1 MSEYV
6 YGTDGHEGHWLTGEE
21 IVRCRDCK
29 HYTPESIDR
38 EERGFGVYEDVWEPG
53 GCFNPERC
61 PIDGDPFGDWHV
73 VGIDTEPDG
82 FCAWASRK
90 ESE

>member
-1 MSEYV
+1 MSKAGEYV
-6 YGTDGHEGHWLTGEE
+6 YSTDGHVGHWLTGEE

-29 HYTPESIDR
+29 YNDEVINACEHPCITPLRRDR
-38 EERGFGVYEDVWEPG
+38 
-53 GCFNPERC
+53 PENW
-61 PIDGDPFGDWHV
+61 IFS
-73 VGIDTEPDG
+73 TAPDG